1 MRFASKSEE
10 YNRTVRQP
18 IFGLVQGPGGPEQ
31 ICTREGIM
39 AQFTQGGLTSFEKE
53 QCRERFTFL
62 GQYEGEDPTRRLSVY
77 DTDEQASQLGWD
89 AETKAEVEQNL
100 LEGQNEFYFLL
111 EQYKQPKPWP
121 NYDNIRQAAKVAEM
135 VETLGLDPEAV
146 IAYERENENRKAVID
161 ALAPVEADV
170 AEVVTA

>member
-18 IFGLVQGPGGPEQ
+18 IMGLVQGPAGPER
-31 ICTREGIM
+31 IATRDGIM
-39 AQFTQGGLTSFEKE
+39 AQFIQGGLTSFEKE
-53 QCRERFTFL
+53 QCRNRFTFL
-62 GQYEGEDPTRRLSVY
+62 GQYEGEDVMRRISLY
-77 DTDEQASQLGWD
+77 DTEEAAKALEWD

-111 EQYKQPKPWP
+111 EEFRQPKPWP
-121 NYDNIRQAAKVAEM
+121 NYDEQRQAAKIAET
-135 VETLGLDPEAV
+135 VSTLGLDVEAV

-161 ALAPVEADV
+161 ALVPEI
-170 AEVVTA
+170 ETVVTA